1 LQKAVEEKEKDLDQ
15 KKQEVAEQKQELD
28 NAEEEAAQVVDDT
41 AQSIANDMNATTPS
55 TVEQVDAN
63 STATVDESP
72 PLPKASEVEAE
83 EAEIEAMPEGPEKR
97 KAEQQLETAKL
108 VREAVVVS
116 KMEAGPEKDAKT
128 AELTARAKAMDQ
140 SQFKEQEQEVKQEE
154 EALSQ
159 EKQEV
164 EEMPDGPEKEDL
176 QKAVEEKEKDLDQ
189 KKQDMKNS
197 LEHKQAAAVMHKV
210 GQAEMEQAKAKI
222 DLAIAI
228 KTDGDVKTAKQ
239 DYDEASREAVA
250 AKLEQLPAEDV
261 ARVEVVVDSMIRGED
276 AVELPPASRKAMD
289 PSFALPNP
297 PPSGDTSINDVVQ
310 VSKKLDEQEIQAKEQ
325 LRKAKAAFDSTLAH
339 AQESNAKLI
348 EAPKIKPYKF

>member
-1 LQKAVEEKEKDLDQ
+1 MD
-15 KKQEVAEQKQELD
+15 
-28 NAEEEAAQVVDDT
+28 
-41 AQSIANDMNATTPS
+41 ATTPG

-176 QKAVEEKEKDLDQ
+176 QKAVQEKEKDLDQ
-189 KKQDMKNS
+189 KKQ
-197 LEHKQAAAVMHKV
+197 EVAEQKQELDNAKEEAA
-210 GQAEMEQAKAKI
+210 Q
-222 DLAIAI
+222 
-228 KTDGDVKTAKQ
+228 
-239 DYDEASREAVA
+239 
-250 AKLEQLPAEDV
+250 
-261 ARVEVVVDSMIRGED
+261 VVDDTAQSIANDMNATTPGTVEQVD
-276 AVELPPASRKAMD
+276 A
-289 PSFALPNP
+289 N
-297 PPSGDTSINDVVQ
+297 
-310 VSKKLDEQEIQAKEQ
+310 
-325 LRKAKAAFDSTLAH
+325 STA
-339 AQESNAKLI
+339 
-348 EAPKIKPYKF
+348 

>member
-1 LQKAVEEKEKDLDQ
+1 
-15 KKQEVAEQKQELD
+15 
-28 NAEEEAAQVVDDT
+28 
-41 AQSIANDMNATTPS
+41 M
-55 TVEQVDAN
+55 
-63 STATVDESP
+63 
-72 PLPKASEVEAE
+72 
-83 EAEIEAMPEGPEKR
+83 G
-97 KAEQQLETAKL
+97 QLETAKL

-116 KMEAGPEKDAKT
+116 KMEAGPEKDAMT

-189 KKQDMKNS
+189 KKQEVAEQKQELDHVNSAAVNEQPSTADKEPSAAEEPAEEDASTNDSAAGKGQEVKQEEEALSQEKQEVEEMPNGPEKEDLQKAVEEKEKDLDQKKQDMKNS
-197 LEHKQAAAVMHKV
+197 LEHKQEAAVMHKV

-250 AKLEQLPAEDV
+250 AKLEQLPA
-261 ARVEVVVDSMIRGED
+261 EVVVDSMIRGED

-348 EAPKIKPYKF
+348 EAPKIKP